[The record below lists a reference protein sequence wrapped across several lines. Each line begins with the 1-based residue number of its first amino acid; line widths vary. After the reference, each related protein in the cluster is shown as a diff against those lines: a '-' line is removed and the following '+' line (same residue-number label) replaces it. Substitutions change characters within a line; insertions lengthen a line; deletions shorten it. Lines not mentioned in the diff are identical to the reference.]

1 MPRRSL
7 PLSEEC
13 VRINRAPKRREPVMS
28 FTSREPQHVE
38 APVTDYI
45 ERARQLGPE
54 LDVAAE
60 EIEGRR
66 ALPEPIVEALV
77 ELGLFRLLLPRS
89 LGGAELPPAVYVQ
102 VIEEVAKHDASTA
115 WCLGQA
121 TGCTMTSAF
130 LDPEVARE
138 IFGGKRG
145 IVAWGPAGPAEAR
158 AVAGGYRLTGTW
170 SFASGSHH
178 ATWLGAHV
186 AILGGDGIPRL
197 RPNGGSVIRT
207 LLFPKASAGFTDIW
221 HVIGLRGTGSDSYT
235 VTDLFVPEKY
245 TVFREAEPKP
255 RQPGLLYAFSSSN
268 IYSSAFAGVALGI
281 ARSAL
286 DAFVELARDKI
297 PRGAKRILRD
307 NNVIQ
312 SQVAQSEAQLGA
324 ARVVLLG
331 SLEQIWRDVA
341 QSGRLTLG
349 HNTTIRLASTWAIHQ
364 ARDVVDTAYHA
375 AGATAIFESNP
386 FERRFRDVHTV
397 VQQYQGRQAHFE
409 TVGQVLLGLRPE
421 ATMFTF

>member
-1 MPRRSL
+1 MP
-7 PLSEEC
+7 
-13 VRINRAPKRREPVMS
+13 VA
-28 FTSREPQHVE
+28 
-38 APVTDYI
+38 DYI
-45 ERARQLGPE
+45 QRVRELGPE
-54 LDVAAE
+54 LDAAAE
-60 EIEGRR
+60 EIERR
-66 ALPEPIVEALV
+66 RELPEPIVEALI
-77 ELGLFRLLLPRS
+77 ERGLFRLLLPRS

-130 LDPEVARE
+130 LDPEVAQE
-138 IFGGKRG
+138 IFGPKRG
-145 IVAWGPAGPAEAR
+145 IVAWGPPGPAEAR
-158 AVAGGYRLTGTW
+158 AVPGGYRLTGTW

-186 AILGGDGIPRL
+186 AILAEDGTPGL
-197 RPNGGSVIRT
+197 RPDGGSIIRT
-207 LLFPKASAGFTDIW
+207 LLFPMARARFTDIW

-245 TVFREAEPKP
+245 TVLRTAEPRP
-255 RQPGLLYAFSSSN
+255 QQPGLLYSFSSSN
-268 IYSSAFAGVALGI
+268 MYSSGFAGVALGI
-281 ARSAL
+281 ARSTL

-297 PRGAKRILRD
+297 PRGAKRTLRD

-312 SQVAQSEAQLGA
+312 SQVAQSEARLSA
-324 ARVVLLG
+324 ARAFLLG
-331 SLEQIWRDVA
+331 SLEEIWRDVA
-341 QSGRLTLG
+341 QSGRLTLD

-364 ARDVVDTAYHA
+364 AREVVDTAYQA

-409 TVGQVLLGLRPE
+409 TVGQVLLGLQAE
-421 ATMFTF
+421 GTMFSF

>member
-1 MPRRSL
+1 MRS
-7 PLSEEC
+7 
-13 VRINRAPKRREPVMS
+13 I
-28 FTSREPQHVE
+28 SRTEQSTE
-38 APVTDYI
+38 APDYI
-45 ERARQLGPE
+45 ERVRELGPV
-54 LDVAAE
+54 LDAAAE
-60 EIEGRR
+60 EIERR
-66 ALPEPIVEALV
+66 RELPEPIVEALV
-77 ELGLFRLLLPRS
+77 ERGMFRLLLPRS
-89 LGGAELPPAVYVQ
+89 LGGAELPPTVYVQ

-130 LDPEVARE
+130 LDPAVARE
-138 IFGGKRG
+138 IFGPKRG
-145 IVAWGPAGPAEAR
+145 IVAWGPPGPAEAR
-158 AVAGGYRLTGTW
+158 AVAGGYWLTGTW

-186 AILGGDGIPRL
+186 AILAEDRTPRL
-197 RPNGGSVIRT
+197 RPDGGPVIRT
-207 LLFPKASAGFTDIW
+207 LLFPKTSAKFTDIW

-245 TVFREAEPKP
+245 TVLREAEPKP

-268 IYSSAFAGVALGI
+268 IYSAGFAGVALGI
-281 ARSAL
+281 ARSTL

-297 PRGAKRILRD
+297 PRGAKRTLRD

-312 SQVAQSEAQLGA
+312 SQVAQCEARLNA
-324 ARVVLLG
+324 ARTFLLG
-331 SLEQIWRDVA
+331 SLEEIWGDVA
-341 QSGRLTLG
+341 RSGRLTLD

-364 ARDVVDTAYHA
+364 AREVVDTVYHA

-397 VQQYQGRQAHFE
+397 VQQYQGRKAHFE
-409 TVGQVLLGLRPE
+409 TVGQVLLGLGQE
-421 ATMFTF
+421 SATFTF